1 MLPQQEQGELAM
13 LRSEIGK
20 MTVRLRENAQ
30 RQQEERVRLADAMAD
45 ISHQLRTPLTAMLLT
60 LSLLEQELELDSP
73 PLPELME
80 RLISRSAGPAR
91 ALFQGCRES
100 LDRLS
105 REPFSQSWR
114 RLTETLPGLD
124 EEARRALSP
133 LGDTLGRCDWQEQQR
148 RVAAVRGRIETL
160 RAQAEEEQRR
170 QGKVCRALGAAGGA
184 FLVILL
190 L

>member
-1 MLPQQEQGELAM
+1 M
-13 LRSEIGK
+13 
-20 MTVRLRENAQ
+20 VRLLGAVLVAGGAAWAGLSAAEGLKR
-30 RQQEERVRLADAMAD
+30 RVRALDALVD
-45 ISHQLRTPLTAMLLT
+45 G

-73 PLPELME
+73 PLPE
-80 RLISRSAGPAR
+80 
-91 ALFQGCRES
+91 LFQGCRES

-133 LGDTLGRCDWQEQQR
+133 LGDTLGRCDWNEQR
-148 RVAAVRGRIETL
+148 RRVDAICRRVDELRVR
-160 RAQAEEEQRR
+160 AEERQRR
-170 QGKVCRALGAAGGA
+170 QGKVYRALGAAGGA

>member
-1 MLPQQEQGELAM
+1 M
-13 LRSEIGK
+13 
-20 MTVRLRENAQ
+20 VRLLGAVLVAGGAAWAGLSAAEGLKR
-30 RQQEERVRLADAMAD
+30 RVRALDALVD
-45 ISHQLRTPLTAMLLT
+45 G

-91 ALFQGCRES
+91 ALFQGCRET
-100 LDRLS
+100 
-105 REPFSQSWR
+105 FSQSWR

-124 EEARRALSP
+124 GEALRALEP

-160 RAQAEEEQRR
+160 RDRAEEEQRR

>member
-1 MLPQQEQGELAM
+1 M
-13 LRSEIGK
+13 
-20 MTVRLRENAQ
+20 VRLLGAVLVAGGVAWAGLSAAEGLKR
-30 RQQEERVRLADAMAD
+30 RVRALDALVD
-45 ISHQLRTPLTAMLLT
+45 G

-80 RLISRSAGPAR
+80 RLISRSAGPDR

-170 QGKVCRALGAAGGA
+170 QGKVCRALGAAGGSC
-184 FLVILL
+184 LVILL
-190 L
+190 R